1 MSAIN
6 IEGVWKQYRLGNTV
20 DLGRTFR
27 EAVMQ
32 RLASK
37 RQNADEQSE
46 RADDESYFWALK
58 DINLQINAGRS
69 LGLIGHNGAGKSTL
83 LKVLSQI
90 THPTRGKITIQGS
103 MSSLLEVGTGFHPEL
118 SGRENIFL
126 YGAIMGMSRNDIR
139 RKFDQIVDYAGVEKF
154 LDTPVKRY
162 SSGMYVRLAFS
173 IAAHVEPDI
182 LVVDEVLAVGDK
194 EFREKCL
201 GKMED
206 VAESGRTVIF
216 VSHNMHA
223 VTSLCQD
230 VAWLDQGQ
238 IKQVGETNQ
247 IVSAYENSII
257 NSTAADRATRLFK
270 GNLTPILSLKSL
282 SIQGQEDAYTVVVD
296 SQKPISV
303 TARWECTEPLRNLT
317 INMAI
322 YSGGV
327 RLFTLSDCESPTPI
341 SAGYFE
347 SHFEVPAGMFK
358 DAELS
363 LAIGGSETQ
372 QNRWCWATDVAQ
384 ISTVA
389 QGVSGSG
396 MEKDALRCN
405 ALGQRQLLDGVS
417 Q

>member
-1 MSAIN
+1 MIN
-6 IEGVWKQYRLGNTV
+6 LEGVWKQYRLGNTV

-32 RLASK
+32 NLLRRASP
-37 RQNADEQSE
+37 QS
-46 RADDESYFWALK
+46 ASDKSFFWALK
-58 DINLQINAGRS
+58 DINLQVESGRS

-139 RKFDQIVDYAGVEKF
+139 RKFDQIVDYAGVETF

-194 EFREKCL
+194 EFRDKCL

-216 VSHNMHA
+216 VSHNMHS
-223 VTSLCQD
+223 VTSLCQNVVWMD
-230 VAWLDQGQ
+230 HGA
-238 IKQVGETNQ
+238 IKQVGETTE

-257 NSTAADRATRLFK
+257 HSTVAERAARSFS
-270 GNLTPILSLKSL
+270 GNLIPIVSL
-282 SIQGQEDAYTVVVD
+282 SSLTLQENDDAYTTVVD
-296 SQKPISV
+296 SQSPIKV
-303 TARWECTEPLRNLT
+303 IARWHSSESLRGVTMSMALYSAAGRLLT
-317 INMAI
+317 LN
-322 YSGGV
+322 
-327 RLFTLSDCESPTPI
+327 DCESPTPI
-341 SAGYFE
+341 DKGYFE
-347 SHFEVPAGMFK
+347 SHFDVPAGLFK

-363 LAIGGSETQ
+363 LAIGGKEDQ
-372 QNRWCWATDVAQ
+372 QNRWCWATDVAKINVVDQ
-384 ISTVA
+384 AAAGAAAERDILKCKGYGTRRS
-389 QGVSGSG
+389 
-396 MEKDALRCN
+396 L
-405 ALGQRQLLDGVS
+405 
-417 Q
+417 